1 MRRLKINDALSNRT
15 LNGLGLETAKP
26 EQQTHMR
33 KTSQLINAKSLRDE
47 IIEELQRSIIF
58 GERKPGEALVEREL
72 AGQFGVSSIP
82 VREALQ
88 ELESRGLVTKRPNYS
103 CCVIELSPDEL
114 NRIFELR
121 NLLEPQVIRW
131 AGERMNAEEAAS
143 LQPLVD
149 DLRRAAEAGDFAQF
163 FYRDLR
169 LHRRI
174 WELSRNRIAAQTLER
189 AVLPLFAF
197 GLMRDHR
204 AEQLDLIREVEKH
217 EQMVAALFK
226 GQPARAAEALERI
239 ARGFEAHVR
248 PDGQASKKSDKR

>member
-1 MRRLKINDALSNRT
+1 
-15 LNGLGLETAKP
+15 
-26 EQQTHMR
+26 MR
-33 KTSQLINAKSLRDE
+33 KTGQIINAKSLRE
-47 IIEELQRSIIF
+47 EVIEELQRSIIF

-88 ELESRGLVTKRPNYS
+88 ELESRGLVAKRPNYS

-131 AGERMNAEEAAS
+131 AGERMSAEEAAS

-149 DLRRAAEAGDFAQF
+149 DMRRAAEAGDFAQF
-163 FYRDLR
+163 FYRDLL

-174 WELSRNRIAAQTLER
+174 WELSGNRWAAQALER

-197 GLMRDHR
+197 GLMRDHK
-204 AEQLDLIREVEKH
+204 AELIDLKREVAKH
-217 EQMVAALFK
+217 QQMVEALRKGQAAL
-226 GQPARAAEALERI
+226 AAEALARI
-239 ARGFEAHVR
+239 ARGFETHVR
-248 PDGQASKKSDKR
+248 ADAQATKKSGKRKSKA